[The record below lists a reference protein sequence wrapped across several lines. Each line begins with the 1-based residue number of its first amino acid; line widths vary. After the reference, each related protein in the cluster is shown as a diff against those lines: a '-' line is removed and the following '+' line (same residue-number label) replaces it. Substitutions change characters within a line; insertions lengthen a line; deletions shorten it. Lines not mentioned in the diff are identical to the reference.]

1 MRPDLLLHRWSS
13 SSVVILLGFAELN
26 FPFIYSLRIHVELPS
41 RFLSRQPKKSTVSPC
56 TVRYFV
62 MFLQVISRKLFNL
75 RRSLISVYSI
85 EALERCRNW
94 ESSNCHISS
103 ITHHTSRKLPFY
115 HRLLHFMLCI
125 FFLIIWRKLNC
136 FLVAVSC
143 LLLVMDMLS
152 VCLWY
157 YIIVV

>member
-125 FFLIIWRKLNC
+125 FFLII
-136 FLVAVSC
+136 
-143 LLLVMDMLS
+143 
-152 VCLWY
+152 
-157 YIIVV
+157 